1 MKTTTCS
8 IPDAAGS
15 GSGLLATAASDGAS
29 IQESRQPSA
38 TAPAAVAALVK
49 NLRRDIGVDM
59 AGLLLSQA
67 TCPARGTARRA
78 TAPLSLP
85 PRPLEAG
92 RQAPTRAP

>member
-59 AGLLLSQA
+59 AGPLLSQ
-67 TCPARGTARRA
+67 TTSPSRRTARRA
-78 TAPLSLP
+78 TSPPSLP
-85 PRPLEAG
+85 PPPLRTG
-92 RQAPTRAP
+92 PQLPRCL